1 MDIVVCG
8 VLYLNHLMKYIT
20 LTFLLFVLFSSSRAQ
35 TDAWTA
41 YWNADT
47 TLYGFKNSSGQVMIE
62 PRFSG
67 AGIARKLE
75 HIMSVIEESP
85 ASGKW
90 SAYFLTRTGKKT
102 GFDSLYF
109 FDNAPDCESEGFIRF
124 RDRELDKVGLLNR
137 NGEVVVPAIYNYL
150 NRVQNGLLTGLTGA
164 QKKTDGEHYHW
175 EGGETILLDTTG
187 KILIRSLPTPYGMN
201 LYSIKRSDQVVDDPV
216 RMNYKAI
223 DGGYYSFI
231 DYEKEFA
238 SWLKKLVGTLDAAI
252 LKQHVFDKVSYY
264 TETYGWVFK
273 NGASFIDQNYPVLKE
288 ILQKLQQPSCDS
300 FITRDG
306 LNPFIYESKEYQKYF
321 DNCNQAMEW
330 KYPQMS
336 VYINHYNNG
345 KINYQEGLDFLRTDE
360 GYKLVNVNIK
370 KASFK

>member
-1 MDIVVCG
+1 
-8 VLYLNHLMKYIT
+8 MKYII
-20 LTFLLFVLFSSSRAQ
+20 LSFFLVFLFTAGRAQ
-35 TDAWTA
+35 NDVWTA
-41 YWNADT
+41 YWNTDT
-47 TLYGFKNSSGQVMIE
+47 TLYGFKNSGGQVTIE

-85 ASGKW
+85 VDGKW
-90 SAYFLTRTGKKT
+90 SAYFLTRAGKKT

-137 NGEVVVPAIYNYL
+137 KGEVVIPAIYNYL
-150 NRVQNGLLTGLTGA
+150 DRVQNGLLTGLTGA
-164 QKKTDGEHYHW
+164 QKKPDGEHYHW

-187 KILIRSLPTPYGMN
+187 KVLIRSFAAPYGIN
-201 LYSIKRSDQVVDDPV
+201 LYSLKISDQVVDDPV

-223 DGGYYSFI
+223 DGRYYSFI

-238 SWLKKLVGTLDAAI
+238 GWLKKLVSTLNVDI

-264 TETYGWVFK
+264 TEQDGWVFK
-273 NGASFIDQNYPVLKE
+273 NGASFIDKNYTVLKE
-288 ILQKLQQPSCDS
+288 TLQRLQQASCDS
-300 FITRDG
+300 FITRG
-306 LNPFIYESKEYQKYF
+306 SLNPFIYESEAYEKYF
-321 DNCNQAMEW
+321 DNCNQAKEW

-336 VYINHYNNG
+336 IYINHSGNG
-345 KINYQEGLDFLRTDE
+345 KIDYQEGLDFLRTDE
-360 GYKLVNVNIK
+360 GYQLINVNIK
-370 KASFK
+370 KATFQ

>member
-1 MDIVVCG
+1 
-8 VLYLNHLMKYIT
+8 MKYIT